1 MKTRINKDSESFTPF
16 RDNEIRNRILNIF
29 TKSPSLSIRYN
40 HLFSRLK
47 ISKQEK
53 AALRETLRNLVLENI
68 LNKSGKYYELAT
80 RTAFYEGKVIL
91 DKELGY
97 AIETRID
104 NLLEKIQ
111 VKKRNLQTALLGDIV
126 QFTILEYADNEIREA
141 IVEKLIKRTKHI
153 ITGNLQFSRGNRD
166 NAYVLPDDTKFR
178 KEIFI
183 PAGNLKSAKSG
194 DKVICEIINW
204 EYQDLPPEGKI
215 IEVLGKAGEVETEL
229 KSLLKKYGLNKSFP
243 KNVRDELKNNLD
255 NEKFKLTHAE
265 ISRRLDLRDKV
276 VFTIDPE
283 DAKDFDDAVQIE
295 KTKNG
300 NYLLGVHIADV
311 SFYVREGTKTDE
323 EAAGRGT
330 SVYLMNNVVPMLPE
344 KLSNDLCSLKESKD
358 RLTFSV
364 QMEINQS
371 GDVVNFNLNKSIIN
385 SSKRFSYEEVQKIIN
400 EQKGP
405 FLNDI
410 NLMNE
415 LHCLKN
421 VSTKAA
427 LTLKHRKLKPS
438 LMKTE
443 T

>member
-194 DKVICEIINW
+194 DKVISGFTPRRQNNRGV
-204 EYQDLPPEGKI
+204 GK
-215 IEVLGKAGEVETEL
+215 
-229 KSLLKKYGLNKSFP
+229 
-243 KNVRDELKNNLD
+243 
-255 NEKFKLTHAE
+255 
-265 ISRRLDLRDKV
+265 SRRG
-276 VFTIDPE
+276 
-283 DAKDFDDAVQIE
+283 
-295 KTKNG
+295 G
-300 NYLLGVHIADV
+300 NRI
-311 SFYVREGTKTDE
+311 
-323 EAAGRGT
+323 
-330 SVYLMNNVVPMLPE
+330 
-344 KLSNDLCSLKESKD
+344 KEPA
-358 RLTFSV
+358 
-364 QMEINQS
+364 
-371 GDVVNFNLNKSIIN
+371 
-385 SSKRFSYEEVQKIIN
+385 QKIWS
-400 EQKGP
+400 E
-405 FLNDI
+405 
-410 NLMNE
+410 
-415 LHCLKN
+415 
-421 VSTKAA
+421 
-427 LTLKHRKLKPS
+427 
-438 LMKTE
+438 
-443 T
+443 